1 MNKLV
6 DIYGFNVINDE
17 IDYESMWAGK
27 ILVKKELIIH

>member
-27 ILVKKELIIH
+27 ILVKK